1 MTSQPRIFTPVV
13 AEEVD
18 FVLGVDCFAAF
29 FLVMVEWRDVY
40 RREWVRKGVQA
51 EGASVN
57 NLGGSKTSIFAQLDR
72 NSKPFFG

>member
-18 FVLGVDCFAAF
+18 FILEVDCFAAF
-29 FLVMVEWRDVY
+29 FFVIVEWRDVY
-40 RREWVRKGVQA
+40 RREWVRKGVQG

-57 NLGGSKTSIFAQLDR
+57 NLGGLKTCYLSPLGGNLTLFSA
-72 NSKPFFG
+72 

>member
-18 FVLGVDCFAAF
+18 FVLEVDCFAAF
-29 FLVMVEWRDVY
+29 FFVIVDWRDVY
-40 RREWVRKGVQA
+40 RREWVRKGVQG

-57 NLGGSKTSIFAQLDR
+57 NLGGLKTSDLSPLGPNLTLFFA
-72 NSKPFFG
+72 

>member
-29 FLVMVEWRDVY
+29 FFVMVEWRDVY
-40 RREWVRKGVQA
+40 RREWVRKGVQG

-57 NLGGSKTSIFAQLDR
+57 NLGGSKTSILA
-72 NSKPFFG
+72 N

>member
-1 MTSQPRIFTPVV
+1 L

-18 FVLGVDCFAAF
+18 FVLEVDCFAAF

-40 RREWVRKGVQA
+40 RGEWVRKGVQG

-57 NLGGSKTSIFAQLDR
+57 NLRGLKT
-72 NSKPFFG
+72 